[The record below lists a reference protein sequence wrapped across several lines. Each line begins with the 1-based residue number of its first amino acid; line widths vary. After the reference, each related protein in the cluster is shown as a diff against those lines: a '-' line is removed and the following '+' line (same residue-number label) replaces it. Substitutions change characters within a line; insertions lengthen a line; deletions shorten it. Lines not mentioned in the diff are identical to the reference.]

1 MLEIKW
7 RLFLLKF
14 YWIFG
19 CIEYLEDIVFPL
31 IFLCPPGGY
40 VKRWWNRY
48 ETRQAGDI
56 SMKTHSGDAQAAYSK
71 TVRLFD
77 AIDTIILKF
86 VIEFELR
93 YL

>member
-1 MLEIKW
+1 
-7 RLFLLKF
+7 
-14 YWIFG
+14 
-19 CIEYLEDIVFPL
+19 
-31 IFLCPPGGY
+31 
-40 VKRWWNRY
+40 
-48 ETRQAGDI
+48 
-56 SMKTHSGDAQAAYSK
+56 MKTHSGDAQAAYSK